1 MSLVGMISDEM
12 LAELVG
18 LSVKEVIAFLLSL
31 GFENYE
37 IDEDGD
43 IEVYGSFGEDWAFC
57 FDEFG
62 SFIDVEDLSYDD

>member
-1 MSLVGMISDEM
+1 MSLVGMINDEM
-12 LAELVG
+12 LAELIG
-18 LSVKEVIAFLLSL
+18 FSIAEIIAFLQSL

-43 IEVYGSFGEDWAFC
+43 VEVYGSFGEDWIFC

-62 SFIDVEDLSYDD
+62 SFTDVQDMTYYD